1 MDQEELH
8 QIPGYDDYYVTKAG
22 RVFKDNWHNTGECR
36 ELSYNLSQSSKNK
49 FYRTVSF
56 RVNGKLKVHR
66 VARLVMMTFVGGSD
80 APVRHL
86 NGDSTDDRLINLEYS
101 DMKQIHGRRNNKY
114 LVTDLKTRKSE
125 VVNTNRE
132 VAKLIGKSHAWVLRH
147 GPGFTTKTHIVNKIQ

>member
-1 MDQEELH
+1 MTEELH
-8 QIPGYDDYYVTKAG
+8 PIPGYEDYYVTKAG

-36 ELSYNLSQSSKNK
+36 EIAYNLSQSSKNK
-49 FYRTVSF
+49 FYRTVTIRF
-56 RVNGKLKVHR
+56 QGKPKVHR
-66 VARLVMMTFVGGSD
+66 VARLVMMTFVGESD

-114 LVTDLKTRKSE
+114 VVTEVKTGKSQ

-132 VAKLIGKSHAWVLRH
+132 VGKLIGKSHAWVMRH
-147 GPGFTTKTHIVNKIQ
+147 GPNFTTQSHIVIKIQ